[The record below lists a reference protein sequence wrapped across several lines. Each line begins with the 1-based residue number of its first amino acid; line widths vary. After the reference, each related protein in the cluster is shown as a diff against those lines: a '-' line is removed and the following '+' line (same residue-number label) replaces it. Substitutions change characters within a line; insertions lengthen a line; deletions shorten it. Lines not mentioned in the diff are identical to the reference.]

1 MHGDIKILS
10 VVYVLVFSYKRE
22 KELQLFYNRYGVSP
36 FEYAL
41 GESGGSL
48 QLAAM
53 SGQIRWP
60 SGPKKPYQD
69 SLHRFVT
76 WMLKPQVELRPT
88 IDDVII
94 HIDKVLAKFS

>member
-1 MHGDIKILS
+1 
-10 VVYVLVFSYKRE
+10 
-22 KELQLFYNRYGVSP
+22 
-36 FEYAL
+36 
-41 GESGGSL
+41 
-48 QLAAM
+48 M

-69 SLHRFVT
+69 SLHQFVT